1 MVDTLPP
8 AHPSAPYISRL
19 DRLLQVYEEI
29 VANMT
34 KPLGITIEA
43 STDQAELIYI
53 TSVGQQV
60 GRHWWTRVSSHV
72 CLNLVLL
79 SATATVCV

>member
-1 MVDTLPP
+1 MTLQVARLLGSFSHTPRP
-8 AHPSAPYISRL
+8 FLHHAPCTDVFGN
-19 DRLLQVYEEI
+19 DRLPQVYEEI

-60 GRHWWTRVSSHV
+60 G
-72 CLNLVLL
+72 
-79 SATATVCV
+79 